1 MYSLLDETHMR
12 HALALAA
19 RGMFTTTPNP
29 RVGCVLAKDD
39 VVVGEGWH
47 ERAGSAHAEVMAIA
61 SAGAHRAAGATAY
74 VTLEPCNY
82 FGRTPP
88 CVDALSQA
96 GIARV
101 IVAMQDPNPQVSGG
115 GLARLRD
122 AGIDVRCGLLGE
134 EAMDLNCG
142 FAKRMATGLPWVR
155 VKSAAS
161 IDGRTALPDGTSQWI
176 TGADA
181 RDDGHAW
188 RARACA
194 VVTGIG
200 TVRKDNPRMNVR
212 AIATPR
218 QPLRVVV
225 DTRFEID
232 AAAAVLAGGHA
243 LVAVCVDLAAPVYAE
258 KAQLLADHG
267 VEVVQL
273 PAEAPGGKVDLA
285 ALMKLLGDRA
295 CNEVHVEGGAQLSG
309 AMMRLGLID
318 EWLLYLAPVFL
329 GDGLPMAADIGPWA
343 RLDDAPRWRW
353 KDQALIGD
361 ALRVR
366 LVKNQPQG

>member
-1 MYSLLDETHMR
+1 
-12 HALALAA
+12 
-19 RGMFTTTPNP
+19 MFTTTPNP
-29 RVGCVLAKDD
+29 RVGCVLVKDD

-47 ERAGSAHAEVMAIA
+47 ERAGLPHAEVMAIA
-61 SAGAHRAAGATAY
+61 DAGPHRAAGATAY
-74 VTLEPCNY
+74 VTLEPCSH
-82 FGRTPP
+82 FGKTPP
-88 CVDALSQA
+88 CVDALRQA

-101 IVAMQDPNPQVSGG
+101 IVAMQDPNPQVAGSG
-115 GLARLRD
+115 LQRLRD
-122 AGIDVRCGLLGE
+122 AGMDVRCGLLAD
-134 EAMDLNCG
+134 EAADLNCG
-142 FAKRMATGLPWVR
+142 FVKRMATGLPWVR
-155 VKSAAS
+155 AKSAAS
-161 IDGRTALPDGTSQWI
+161 IDGRTALADGTSQWI

-212 AIATPR
+212 AVETSR

-232 AAAAVLAGGHA
+232 LQAAVLAGGHA
-243 LVAVCVDLAAPVYAE
+243 MVAVCVDLTAPVHSD
-258 KAQLLADHG
+258 KVRMLADRG
-267 VEVVQL
+267 VEVVRL
-273 PAEAPGGKVDLA
+273 PAESPQGKVDLA
-285 ALMKLLGDRA
+285 ALVKLLGDRE
-295 CNEVHVEGGAQLSG
+295 CNEIHLEGGAQLTG

-318 EWLLYLAPVFL
+318 EWLLCLAPVFL
-329 GDGLPMAADIGPWA
+329 GDGRPLAAGIGPYA
-343 RLDDAPRWRW
+343 KPEDAPRWQW

-366 LVKNQPQG
+366 FVKSQLHG